1 MLLWFLPL
9 AATVFAAAILRG
21 LTGFGFALA
30 AVPLIS
36 LAIEPKV
43 AVASTILL
51 QVMVGVPD
59 LIRLRG
65 SYDRAEVARLSLGAL
80 VGMPFGIAALAWLDA
95 NATRLAIALISL
107 IGLGLMVLQPP
118 RRIAFRPAVAYAAG
132 ALSGLFGS
140 LAAMPG
146 PPTVAYFTA
155 SGTNPPRARAAM
167 LVFFFASALMT
178 LPGLALAGAVD
189 GRTLLLSLAFLPF
202 LVGGTYVGG
211 QIFHRLHPRHYR
223 AITLAVMALAAG
235 VAGARAIAGMI

>member
-9 AATVFAAAILRG
+9 AATVLVAAILRG
-21 LTGFGFALA
+21 MTGFGFALA

-59 LIRLRG
+59 MMRLRG
-65 SYDRAEVARLSLGAL
+65 CYDRAEVARLTLGAL
-80 VGMPFGIAALAWLDA
+80 VGMPFGIAALAWFDA

-107 IGLGLMVLQPP
+107 AGLAMMVLQP
-118 RRIAFRPAVAYAAG
+118 RRIGFRPRVAWAAG

-146 PPTVAYFTA
+146 PPAVAWFVA
-155 SGTNPPRARAAM
+155 SGTEPGRARASM
-167 LVFFFASALMT
+167 LVFFFLSALMT
-178 LPGLALAGAVD
+178 LPGLALAGAIDAGTVW
-189 GRTLLLSLAFLPF
+189 LSLAFLPF
-202 LVGGTYVGG
+202 LILGTWAGG
-211 QIFHRLHPRHYR
+211 QIFRRLHPRHYR
-223 AITLAVMALAAG
+223 AITLLVMALAAG
-235 VAGARAIAGMI
+235 IAGARAILGMV

>member
-1 MLLWFLPL
+1 MLLWFTPL
-9 AATVFAAAILRG
+9 AATVFVAAILRG

-36 LAIEPKV
+36 LVIEPKV

-65 SYDRAEVARLSLGAL
+65 SYDRVEVARLSLGAL
-80 VGMPFGIAALAWLDA
+80 LGMPFGIAALACLNA
-95 NATRLAIALISL
+95 NATRLAIAAISL
-107 IGLGLMVLQPP
+107 AGLGLMVVQPP
-118 RRIAFRPAVAYAAG
+118 RRLGSRPGISYATG

-146 PPTVAYFTA
+146 PPAVVYFVAIGA
-155 SGTNPPRARAAM
+155 SPPRARASM
-167 LVFFFASALMT
+167 LIYFFLSALMA
-178 LPGLALAGAVD
+178 LPGLALAGAID
-189 GRTLLLSLAFLPF
+189 GSTLLLSLAFLPF
-202 LVGGTYVGG
+202 LLVGTLVGGR
-211 QIFHRLHPRHYR
+211 IFRLLHPRHYR
-223 AITLAVMALAAG
+223 AITLAVMALAAV

>member
-1 MLLWFLPL
+1 MLFWFLPL
-9 AATVFAAAILRG
+9 AATVFVAAILRG

-36 LAIEPKV
+36 LVIEPKV
-43 AVASTILL
+43 AVASTIIL

-80 VGMPFGIAALAWLDA
+80 LGMPFGIAALALFDA

-107 IGLGLMVLQPP
+107 IGLGLMVLKPP
-118 RRIAFRPAVAYAAG
+118 RRLRPRPGLAYVAG
-132 ALSGLFGS
+132 AFSGLFGS

-146 PPTVAYFTA
+146 PPAVAWFVA
-155 SGTNPPRARAAM
+155 SGAQPARARASM
-167 LVFFFASALMT
+167 MVFFFLSALMT

-189 GRTLLLSLAFLPF
+189 GRTQWLSLAFLPF
-202 LVGGTYVGG
+202 LILGTWVGS
-211 QIFHRLHPRHYR
+211 QIFRRLHPRHYR

-235 VAGARAIAGMI
+235 VAGARAVLGMI